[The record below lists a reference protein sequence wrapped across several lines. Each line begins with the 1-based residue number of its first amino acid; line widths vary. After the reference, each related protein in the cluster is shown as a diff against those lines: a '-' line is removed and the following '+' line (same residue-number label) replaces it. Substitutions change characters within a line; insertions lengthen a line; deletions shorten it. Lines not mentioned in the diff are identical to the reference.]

1 MIVRYPTAAMA
12 RSGGSSPE
20 AAGRLAAPHRGA
32 PVDDTLLLPFLYL
45 HRHAIELDLKRAVCF
60 AARLRRKADE
70 TDPTLSVEAVTERSK
85 NKPPIDNPR
94 RRT

>member
-1 MIVRYPTAAMA
+1 MP
-12 RSGGSSPE
+12 
-20 AAGRLAAPHRGA
+20 
-32 PVDDTLLLPFLYL
+32 LLPFLYL
-45 HRHAIELDLKRAVCF
+45 YRHAIELDLKRAICF

-70 TDPTLSVEAVTERSK
+70 TDATLSVEAVTERSK

>member
-1 MIVRYPTAAMA
+1 MRRRSCHSSTSTATP
-12 RSGGSSPE
+12 SS
-20 AAGRLAAPHRGA
+20 
-32 PVDDTLLLPFLYL
+32 F
-45 HRHAIELDLKRAVCF
+45 DLKRAICF